1 MQKNFRW
8 IRKWNFVAPPRTQDP
23 GGGGRKWKF
32 LNAGTY
38 WGRNSGMKRTK
49 SDARKPGRLTI
60 ELKRPCHEKDGITA

>member
-23 GGGGRKWKF
+23 GGAGDGNF
-32 LNAGTY
+32 NAGTY
-38 WGRNSGMKRTK
+38 WGRNSGMKRRK
-49 SDARKPGRLTI
+49 SGARNPGRLTI